1 MTSLKVHKTSW
12 FKNSACLLS
21 SGKTRHVMHY
31 LLLLLLGLSIV
42 GCGVYS
48 FTGASIP
55 AGAKTITIVYFVNNA
70 QYVEPTLSQ
79 SLTDALRD
87 RFLSQTDLDFINEGG
102 DLQLEGSITDYSTR
116 PVAIQGNET
125 AALNR
130 LSITVKVRY
139 TNTLDPTKDFDT
151 PFTRFED
158 FSSGQDLSVV
168 KDQLISNINEA
179 LVEDIFNKAVVNW

>member
-1 MTSLKVHKTSW
+1 M
-12 FKNSACLLS
+12 A
-21 SGKTRHVMHY
+21 
-31 LLLLLLGLSIV
+31 

-55 AGAKTITIVYFVNNA
+55 PDAKTISIVYFVNNA
-70 QYVEPTLSQ
+70 QYVEPSLSQ

-87 RFLSQTDLDFINEGG
+87 RFQSQTSLDFVKDGG
-102 DLQLEGSITDYSTR
+102 DLQLEGAITEYSTK

-130 LSITVKVRY
+130 LTITVKVKF
-139 TNTLDPTKDFDT
+139 TNLIDPSRDFET

-158 FSSGQDLSVV
+158 YPSDQDLSAV
-168 KDQLISNINEA
+168 KDQLISQINDA
-179 LVEDIFNKAVVNW
+179 LVDDIFNKAVVNW

>member
-1 MTSLKVHKTSW
+1 MVYQNVRFTGKSRNMISVKRY
-12 FKNSACLLS
+12 FLLF
-21 SGKTRHVMHY
+21 
-31 LLLLLLGLSIV
+31 LLAPFLS

-55 AGAKTITIVYFVNNA
+55 PGAKTISITYFVNNA
-70 QYVEPTLSQ
+70 QFIEPTLSQ

-87 RFLSQTDLDFINEGG
+87 RFQSQTDLSFVNEGG
-102 DLQLEGSITDYSTR
+102 DLQIEGSITDYSTR

-130 LSITVKVRY
+130 LSVTVKVKF
-139 TNTLDPTKDFDT
+139 TNTLDPTKDFDN

-158 FSSGQDLSVV
+158 YPSNQDLSTV
-168 KDQLISNINEA
+168 KDQLITTINES
-179 LVEDIFNKAVVNW
+179 LVDDIFNKAVVNW

>member
-1 MTSLKVHKTSW
+1 MTSDKLKSNALFNYLPKLPVH
-12 FKNSACLLS
+12 
-21 SGKTRHVMHY
+21 GKFRQISLY
-31 LLLLLLGLSIV
+31 LAILILVFSMG

-55 AGAKTITIVYFVNNA
+55 PEAKTISIAYFTNVA

-87 RFLSQTDLDFINEGG
+87 RFLSQTSLAFTKEGG
-102 DLQLEGSITDYSTR
+102 DLQLEGTITEYSTK

-130 LSITVKVRY
+130 LTITVKVKF
-139 TNTLDPTKDFDT
+139 TNLPDPTKDFET
-151 PFTRFED
+151 SFSRFLD
-158 FSSGQDLSVV
+158 YPSSNDLAAV
-168 KDQLISNINEA
+168 KDQLIAEIDLA
-179 LVEDIFNKAVVNW
+179 LVDDIFNKAVVNW

>member
-1 MTSLKVHKTSW
+1 MALLKNLPKPSVHGFW
-12 FKNSACLLS
+12 RQLS
-21 SGKTRHVMHY
+21 PYMAILMVVILME
-31 LLLLLLGLSIV
+31 

-55 AGAKTITIVYFVNNA
+55 PDAKTITIVYFTNVA

-87 RFLSQTDLDFINEGG
+87 RFLSQTSLAFTKEGG
-102 DLQLEGSITDYSTR
+102 DLQIEGTITEYATR

-130 LSITVKVRY
+130 LTITVKVKF
-139 TNTLDPTKDFDT
+139 TNLPDPTKDFET
-151 PFTRFED
+151 SFSRFLD
-158 FSSGQDLSVV
+158 YPSSNDLSAV
-168 KDQLISNINEA
+168 KDQLITDIDQA
-179 LVEDIFNKAVVNW
+179 LVDDIFNKAVVNW

>member
-1 MTSLKVHKTSW
+1 MTSLKVHKARW
-12 FKNSACLLS
+12 FKISACLIS
-21 SGKTRHVMHY
+21 SGKTRNVMHY
-31 LLLLLLGLSIV
+31 LLILLLGLSMA

-70 QYVEPTLSQ
+70 QYVEPSLSQ
-79 SLTDALRD
+79 SLTDVLRD

-130 LSITVKVRY
+130 LSITVKVKY

-179 LVEDIFNKAVVNW
+179 LVDDIFNKAVVNW